1 MDLFDIAGKL
11 LIWHLTTIIL
21 TLWIL
26 SFPRYKGVKITREM
40 CNFYFKSDFDR
51 VFFSSDSLWNFI
63 PAIVN
68 KSLPSSYVF
77 RNKRGQICVLFFYW
91 IPLKIYFLKG
101 SQQICCSFDCFI
113 DIRGPKVKSL
123 NCSFKSYFNGLK
135 INIGP
140 YVKWIKICF
149 FSKSRVDWIWTL

>member
-1 MDLFDIAGKL
+1 MF
-11 LIWHLTTIIL
+11 
-21 TLWIL
+21 
-26 SFPRYKGVKITREM
+26 
-40 CNFYFKSDFDR
+40 NFYFKSDFDR
-51 VFFSSDSLWNFI
+51 FFFSSDSLWNFI

-77 RNKRGQICVLFFYW
+77 RDKRGQICVLFFHW
-91 IPLKIYFLKG
+91 ISLKIYFLKG

-149 FSKSRVDWIWTL
+149 SQNLELIEYEFYKWPCEQYRLSWASSFIKVA

>member
-1 MDLFDIAGKL
+1 MF
-11 LIWHLTTIIL
+11 
-21 TLWIL
+21 
-26 SFPRYKGVKITREM
+26 
-40 CNFYFKSDFDR
+40 NFYFKSDFDR
-51 VFFSSDSLWNFI
+51 GFFFFKFLMKL

-68 KSLPSSYVF
+68 KSLPSSYGF
-77 RNKRGQICVLFFYW
+77 WDKRGQICVLFFHW

-113 DIRGPKVKSL
+113 DQKVKSL

-149 FSKSRVDWIWTL
+149 SQNLELIDYELYKWPCEQYRLSWASSFIKVA